1 MISSEQ
7 RDLAL
12 ELSVEAL
19 LDAFAGRLV
28 GIGGIDRPRRLVHIA
43 VEIQKLRVA
52 AILQA
57 IVIDGQAPA
66 LPERLAHGRKDI
78 LVGRAPVGPVRG
90 RGLRAG
96 QKCRRAVAVEGDRK
110 STRLNSS
117 HYCATRMP
125 SSA

>member
-1 MISSEQ
+1 MAIEDAVQRPQHDFMIAAEQ

-43 VEIQKLRVA
+43 LEIQKLRVA

-66 LPERLAHGRKDI
+66 LPERLAHGRKAI
-78 LVGRAPVGPVRG
+78 LVG
-90 RGLRAG
+90 L
-96 QKCRRAVAVEGDRK
+96 DRK

-117 HYCATRMP
+117 H
-125 SSA
+125 